1 MAAIAVAAVAV
12 AVAIRPSSSEALPGE
27 PPLAHS
33 SNVELVAH
41 IPGQAAGMN
50 FKDHY
55 AFVSGWSGIT
65 VLDIARPADPQV
77 VGVPAAPAL
86 RERGRRPLR
95 ERAARRERPRRLA
108 ISAR

>member
-27 PPLAHS
+27 PPLSHS

-55 AFVSGWSGIT
+55 AFVSGWGGIT

-77 VGVPAAPAL
+77 AGFL
-86 RERGRRPLR
+86 PLPTSR
-95 ERAARRERPRRLA
+95 TRTST
-108 ISAR
+108 SAGTCSSS